1 MSTWRSRQPAFS
13 NGTEF
18 EMWQYQWCE
27 ECKWDV
33 NAGCP
38 LIEQLLLHEPVPEV
52 VEKNGVVRCTEWRP
66 R

>member
-1 MSTWRSRQPAFS
+1 
-13 NGTEF
+13 
-18 EMWQYQWCE
+18 MWQYQWCE